1 MANTIRIKRRASSNS
16 PGAPSG
22 LANAELAYNEA
33 DNILYYGFGST
44 GSGIAAVQV
53 IAIAGSGAYL
63 NKNNNLSDLN
73 NLQTTRNNLASN
85 TVTSG
90 LFMRGNGTNVLMGSI
105 IPSDIPT
112 LNQNTTGSAGSVT
125 SSLTINNGGAGD
137 NSGST
142 FNGSSAKTISYNSIG
157 SPSAGGA
164 NATGTWNIS
173 VTGNAG
179 TVTNGVYTTGNQS
192 IGGEKT
198 FTGNVYVK
206 DFVQFKGSGNN
217 SLDLAHDG
225 GTAGIRTDII
235 GQNPGGWKNKHLV
248 IENGTVG
255 DVSID
260 SNFGQ
265 VVLLGTSGVAI
276 SAGAASS
283 GTHFAAFVDHSST
296 SVAGYPGGV
305 IKTRTAAQVKS
316 DIGLSNVENLALSG
330 VTFTA
335 GSGLASGGG
344 GTLAANRTFDVG
356 QGDGITVSADA
367 IAVDS
372 TVVRTTGTQSIGG
385 VKTFTSKP
393 SFNDGLLVGGIN
405 RFSVGGGG
413 FGFQID
419 RGFTADFEGDALKFD
434 VDNDYGSGYS
444 TTLKTYGP
452 TQNIIIRLPTDSG
465 VLARLQDITTTN
477 ITGTLAVNKGGTGAT
492 TLTSNNILVGNGTS
506 AISAPYSVET
516 TLTGGASAIPRA
528 DAVKTYVDSAIIS
541 GFATNDAMVFKG
553 TLGSGGTVTAL
564 PTGTVSAG
572 WSYRVITT
580 GTYAGVVS
588 EIGDL
593 IIAVAD
599 ANGNVNSTWTV
610 VQTNL
615 DGAVVG
621 PASATDNR
629 FALFNGTTGKI
640 IKDAG
645 FAATTVGQ
653 NLISL
658 TNPGAISFLRINT
671 NNTIDALS
679 DVNFRTAIGAGT
691 SSTVG
696 TVTSVAA
703 LTLSTT
709 GTDVSSTVATNTTTP
724 VITLSI
730 PTASASVRG
739 ALSSTDWTTFNNKA
753 AANQT
758 MFIGTTS
765 VAINRSSAALVL
777 TGITSIDGNAATV
790 TNGVYTTGDQTIAGV
805 KTLSNRPVLN
815 SGLTVQASAAG
826 SAGTYFPVF
835 TADPGT
841 SAQILTTRTASN
853 LKTDLSLNN
862 VENTALSTWAGSTSI
877 TTLGTIATG
886 TWNATT
892 IAVNKGGT
900 GQTSYI
906 NGELLIGN
914 TSTSG
919 LAKATLTQGS
929 NVTITNGNGS
939 ITIASTDTN
948 TATAADDILDGS
960 NTGTQITYA
969 PYATNQAASASPRF
983 YNTSD
988 NPSGSGRLNVS
999 AYFYAT
1005 RLFDNGS
1012 RVVTAST
1019 ICSDAGNCTWDG
1031 GDF

>member
-1 MANTIRIKRRASSNS
+1 MANTIRIKRRAAGGVL
-16 PGAPSG
+16 GAPSG
-22 LANAELAYNEA
+22 LANAELAYNEG
-33 DNILYYGFGST
+33 DNILYYGFGT
-44 GSGIAAVQV
+44 GGAGGSATQV
-53 IAIAGSGAYL
+53 IPIGGSGAYL

-73 NLQTTRNNLASN
+73 NTQTARNNLASN

-90 LFMRGNGTNVLMGSI
+90 LVMRGNGTNVLMGSI
-105 IPSDIPT
+105 IVSDIPT

-179 TVTNGVYTTGNQS
+179 TVTSGVYTS
-192 IGGEKT
+192 
-198 FTGNVYVK
+198 
-206 DFVQFKGSGNN
+206 
-217 SLDLAHDG
+217 
-225 GTAGIRTDII
+225 RTIT
-235 GQNPGGWKNKHLV
+235 P
-248 IENGTVG
+248 
-255 DVSID
+255 
-260 SNFGQ
+260 
-265 VVLLGTSGVAI
+265 
-276 SAGAASS
+276 
-283 GTHFAAFVDHSST
+283 
-296 SVAGYPGGV
+296 
-305 IKTRTAAQVKS
+305 
-316 DIGLSNVENLALSG
+316 
-330 VTFTA
+330 
-335 GSGLASGGG
+335 GSGLAGS
-344 GTLAANRTFDVG
+344 AALDLSADRTFNVG
-356 QGDGITVSADA
+356 QGDGITVSADS

-372 TVVRTTGTQSIGG
+372 TVVRTTGTQSIAGN
-385 VKTFTSKP
+385 KTFINNIISSGSILSFGALGNFNENNNGIFT
-393 SFNDGLLVGGIN
+393 SFNATGSDTIRLYM
-405 RFSVGGGG
+405 
-413 FGFQID
+413 
-419 RGFTADFEGDALKFD
+419 
-434 VDNDYGSGYS
+434 DNYGSGFRQLTL
-444 TTLKTYGP
+444 TTAGQLSADR
-452 TQNIIIRLPTDSG
+452 NIYFPDKNGTVTLLT
-465 VLARLQDITTTN
+465 DITTTN

-506 AISAPYSVET
+506 AISAPYTVET

-528 DAVKTYVDSAIIS
+528 DAVKTYVDSAITS
-541 GFATNDAMVFKG
+541 GFSTNDAMVFKG
-553 TLGSGGTVTAL
+553 TLGSGGTVAAL
-564 PTGTVSAG
+564 PSGTVSAG
-572 WSYRVITT
+572 WSYRVITS

-599 ANGNVNSTWTV
+599 ASGNVNNTWTV
-610 VQTNL
+610 VQTNI

-653 NLISL
+653 NLVKLADPS
-658 TNPGAISFLRINT
+658 AIRFVRINADNSVT
-671 NNTIDALS
+671 ALS
-679 DVNFRTAIGAGT
+679 DSDFRTAIGAGT

-703 LTLSTT
+703 LTLATT
-709 GTDVSSTVATNTTTP
+709 GTDLSSSVANGTTTP
-724 VITLSI
+724 VITLSV

-739 ALSSTDWTTFNNKA
+739 VLSTGDWTTFNNKA
-753 AANQT
+753 PANQT

-841 SAQILTTRTASN
+841 SAQTLTTRTASN

-877 TTLGTIATG
+877 TTLGTVATG
-886 TWNATT
+886 TWSATT
-892 IAVNKGGT
+892 IAATKGGT
-900 GQTSYI
+900 GQSSYAIGDLLYADTTTSLAKLADVATGNVLLAGGVTTAPLWGKINLTSATHVSGTLPVANGGTAQTSYTD
-906 NGELLIGN
+906 GQLLIGN
-914 TSTSG
+914 STG
-919 LAKATLTQGS
+919 NTLTKATLTQGT

-960 NTGTQITYA
+960 NSGTQITYA
-969 PYATNQAASASPRF
+969 PYASNQSASASPRF

-1019 ICSDAGNCTWDG
+1019 ICADAGNCTWDG

>member
-90 LFMRGNGTNVLMGSI
+90 SFMRGNGTNVLMGSI

-265 VVLLGTSGVAI
+265 VVLLGTSGVAV

-356 QGDGITVSADA
+356 QGDGISVSADS

-385 VKTFTSKP
+385 AKTFTQQST
-393 SFNDGLLVGGIN
+393 FNNGVLVGGIN

-506 AISAPYSVET
+506 AISAPYTVET

-541 GFATNDAMVFKG
+541 GFSTNDAMVFKG

-679 DVNFRTAIGAGT
+679 DVNFRAAIGAGT

-696 TVTSVAA
+696 TVTTISAGNGMNYSPITSTGSVVLGTPSSITLSSTNSVTSTSHTHAFSPGGTTSQYIRGDGAATSGAA
-703 LTLSTT
+703 LT
-709 GTDVSSTVATNTTTP
+709 
-724 VITLSI
+724 
-730 PTASASVRG
+730 
-739 ALSSTDWTTFNNKA
+739 
-753 AANQT
+753 
-758 MFIGTTS
+758 
-765 VAINRSSAALVL
+765 
-777 TGITSIDGNAATV
+777 
-790 TNGVYTTGDQTIAGV
+790 
-805 KTLSNRPVLN
+805 
-815 SGLTVQASAAG
+815 
-826 SAGTYFPVF
+826 
-835 TADPGT
+835 
-841 SAQILTTRTASN
+841 
-853 LKTDLSLNN
+853 KTDDTNVTLTIGGSPTNALLSATSL
-862 VENTALSTWAGSTSI
+862 ALGW
-877 TTLGTIATG
+877 TG
-886 TWNATT
+886 NL
-892 IAVNKGGT
+892 AVNRGGT
-900 GQTSYI
+900 GQTSYT

>member
-1 MANTIRIKRRASSNS
+1 MANTIRIKRRAAGGVL
-16 PGAPSG
+16 GAPSG
-22 LANAELAYNEA
+22 LANAELAYNEG
-33 DNILYYGFGST
+33 DNILYYGFGT
-44 GSGIAAVQV
+44 GGAGGSATQV
-53 IAIAGSGAYL
+53 IPIGGSGAYL

-73 NLQTTRNNLASN
+73 NTQTARNNLASN

-90 LFMRGNGTNVLMGSI
+90 LVMRGNGTNVLMGSI
-105 IPSDIPT
+105 IVSDIPT

-179 TVTNGVYTTGNQS
+179 TVTSGVYTS
-192 IGGEKT
+192 
-198 FTGNVYVK
+198 
-206 DFVQFKGSGNN
+206 
-217 SLDLAHDG
+217 
-225 GTAGIRTDII
+225 RTIT
-235 GQNPGGWKNKHLV
+235 P
-248 IENGTVG
+248 
-255 DVSID
+255 
-260 SNFGQ
+260 
-265 VVLLGTSGVAI
+265 
-276 SAGAASS
+276 
-283 GTHFAAFVDHSST
+283 
-296 SVAGYPGGV
+296 
-305 IKTRTAAQVKS
+305 
-316 DIGLSNVENLALSG
+316 
-330 VTFTA
+330 
-335 GSGLASGGG
+335 GSGLAGS
-344 GTLAANRTFDVG
+344 AALDLSADRTFNVG
-356 QGDGITVSADA
+356 QGDGITVSADS

-372 TVVRTTGTQSIGG
+372 TVVRTTGTQSIAGN
-385 VKTFTSKP
+385 KTFINNIISSGSILSFGALGNFNENNNGIFT
-393 SFNDGLLVGGIN
+393 SFNATGSDTIRLYM
-405 RFSVGGGG
+405 
-413 FGFQID
+413 
-419 RGFTADFEGDALKFD
+419 
-434 VDNDYGSGYS
+434 DNYGSGFRQLTL
-444 TTLKTYGP
+444 TTAGQLSADR
-452 TQNIIIRLPTDSG
+452 NIYFPDKNGTVTLLT
-465 VLARLQDITTTN
+465 DITTTN

-506 AISAPYSVET
+506 AISAPYTVET

-528 DAVKTYVDSAIIS
+528 DAVKTYVDSAITS
-541 GFATNDAMVFKG
+541 GFSTNDAMVFKG
-553 TLGSGGTVTAL
+553 TLGSGGTVAAL
-564 PTGTVSAG
+564 PSGTVSAG
-572 WSYRVITT
+572 WSYRVITS

-599 ANGNVNSTWTV
+599 ASGNVNNTWTV
-610 VQTNL
+610 VQTNI

-653 NLISL
+653 NLVKLADPS
-658 TNPGAISFLRINT
+658 AIRFVRINADNSVT
-671 NNTIDALS
+671 ALS
-679 DVNFRTAIGAGT
+679 DSDFRTAIGAGT

-703 LTLSTT
+703 LTLATT
-709 GTDVSSTVATNTTTP
+709 GTDLSSSVANGTTTP
-724 VITLSI
+724 VITLSV

-739 ALSSTDWTTFNNKA
+739 ALSSTDWSTFNGKA

-877 TTLGTIATG
+877 TTLGTVTTG
-886 TWNATT
+886 TWSATT
-892 IAVNKGGT
+892 IAATKGGT
-900 GQTSYI
+900 GQTTYAIGDLLYADTTTSLAKLADVATGNVLLAGGVSTAPLWGKINLTSATHVSGTLPVANGGTAQTSYTD
-906 NGELLIGN
+906 GQLLIGN
-914 TSTSG
+914 STG
-919 LAKATLTQGS
+919 NTLTKATLTQGT

-960 NTGTQITYA
+960 NSGTQITYA
-969 PYATNQAASASPRF
+969 PYASNQSASASPRF

-1019 ICSDAGNCTWDG
+1019 ICADAGNCTWDG

>member
-1 MANTIRIKRRASSNS
+1 MANTIRIKRRASGVGA
-16 PGAPSG
+16 GAPSG
-22 LANAELAYNEA
+22 LANAELAYNEG
-33 DNILYYGFGST
+33 DNILYYGFGT
-44 GSGIAAVQV
+44 GGAGGTATQV
-53 IAIAGSGAYL
+53 IPIAGSGSYL
-63 NKNNNLSDLN
+63 AKTYNLSDLN
-73 NLQTTRNNLASN
+73 NLQTARNNLASN

-90 LFMRGNGTNVLMGSI
+90 YFMRGDGTNVLMGSI
-105 IPSDIPT
+105 LASDIPT
-112 LNQNTTGSAGSVT
+112 LNQNTTGNAGSVT
-125 SSLTINNGGAGD
+125 S
-137 NSGST
+137 
-142 FNGSSAKTISYNSIG
+142 
-157 SPSAGGA
+157 
-164 NATGTWNIS
+164 
-173 VTGNAG
+173 
-179 TVTNGVYTTGNQS
+179 GVYTG
-192 IGGEKT
+192 
-198 FTGNVYVK
+198 
-206 DFVQFKGSGNN
+206 
-217 SLDLAHDG
+217 
-225 GTAGIRTDII
+225 RT
-235 GQNPGGWKNKHLV
+235 L
-248 IENGTVG
+248 
-255 DVSID
+255 
-260 SNFGQ
+260 
-265 VVLLGTSGVAI
+265 
-276 SAGAASS
+276 
-283 GTHFAAFVDHSST
+283 
-296 SVAGYPGGV
+296 
-305 IKTRTAAQVKS
+305 
-316 DIGLSNVENLALSG
+316 
-330 VTFTA
+330 TA
-335 GSGLASGGG
+335 GSGLVGGG
-344 GTLAANRTFDVG
+344 DLSADRTFNIG
-356 QGDGITVSADA
+356 QGDGINVSADS
-367 IAVDS
+367 ISVNS
-372 TVVRTTGTQSIGG
+372 TVVRTTGTQSINGL
-385 VKTFTSKP
+385 K
-393 SFNDGLLVGGIN
+393 SFYNNVEC
-405 RFSVGGGG
+405 GGGNQTTLTIG
-413 FGFQID
+413 ENLGLGNSGVGVFDFNTPLAAQYWLGTQDIIHYAYGGGTLSSPRIAVREDSGNVGIGISTPSAKLHVNGSGIFASGLNIANQ
-419 RGFTADFEGDALKFD
+419 TASTIASFDGNKNVVSLSTGTYPSLTELSYVKGVTSAVQTQLNNKIAKTSSTTIGNIPTWSVTTGDAL
-434 VDNDYGSGYS
+434 
-444 TTLKTYGP
+444 
-452 TQNIIIRLPTDSG
+452 
-465 VLARLQDITTTN
+465 
-477 ITGTLAVNKGGTGAT
+477 GTG
-492 TLTSNNILVGNGTS
+492 
-506 AISAPYSVET
+506 YSVET
-516 TLTGGASAIPRA
+516 TLTGGAGALPRA
-528 DAVKTYVDSAIIS
+528 DAVKTYVDNAITS
-541 GFATNDAMVFKG
+541 GFSTNDAMVFKG
-553 TLGSGGTVTAL
+553 TLGSGGTIASL

-588 EIGDL
+588 EVGDL

-599 ANGNVNSTWTV
+599 ANGDVNSTWTV
-610 VQTNL
+610 VQTNI

-653 NLISL
+653 NLVSL
-658 TNPGAISFLRINT
+658 TNPGAIRFVRINAD
-671 NNTIDALS
+671 NTVSSLS
-679 DVNFRTAIGAGT
+679 DSDFRTAIGAGS
-691 SSTVG
+691 SSTNG

-703 LTLSTT
+703 LTLATT
-709 GTDVSSTVATNTTTP
+709 GTDLSSSVANGTTTP
-724 VITLSI
+724 TITLSV

-739 ALSSTDWTTFNNKA
+739 ALSSTDWSTFNNKA

-841 SAQILTTRTASN
+841 SAQTLTTRTASN

-886 TWNATT
+886 TWSAST

-929 NVTITNGNGS
+929 NVTITNGNGT
-939 ITIASTDTN
+939 ITIAATDTN

-969 PYATNQAASASPRF
+969 PYASNQAASASPRF
-983 YNTSD
+983 YNTAD

-1019 ICSDAGNCTWDG
+1019 ICSDAADCTWDG
-1031 GDF
+1031 GSF